1 MRLGMRKLIILI
13 LVGSIFLLAN
23 VWFVVKWL
31 EDAGVVEFAK
41 YVKTE
46 YLTGTAITI
55 ILTLLILLVKPG
67 KEALAGSGFFRRCP
81 VCDGRMVGKSYCQML
96 CIKVFDQAAIS
107 LIPSVNFTP

>member
-1 MRLGMRKLIILI
+1 MRLGIRKLVVLI

-31 EDAGVVEFAK
+31 EEAGIVEFAK

-55 ILTLLILLVKPG
+55 VAVLLILLVKPG
-67 KEALAGSGFFRRCP
+67 KEALAGSGFCRRCP
-81 VCDGRMVGKSYCQML
+81 VCDGWLVGK
-96 CIKVFDQAAIS
+96 
-107 LIPSVNFTP
+107 

>member
-1 MRLGMRKLIILI
+1 MRLGTRKLVVLI

-31 EDAGVVEFAK
+31 EQAGVIDFAK

-46 YLTGTAITI
+46 FLTGTAITI

-67 KEALAGSGFFRRCP
+67 KEAIAGSGFFRHCP
-81 VCDGRMVGKSYCQML
+81 VCDRRLMGRGQYCSD
-96 CIKVFDQAAIS
+96 CGSKV
-107 LIPSVNFTP
+107 